1 MESLEG
7 FLLRFVKQPAILRS
21 PVCVEDAGSI
31 EQCVQEQLGLY
42 GTARTPLQQIT
53 TEAGG

>member
-7 FLLRFVKQPAILRS
+7 FLLRFVEQPAILRS
-21 PVCVEDAGSI
+21 PVCVEDGGSI
-31 EQCVQEQLGLY
+31 KQCVQEQLGLY

-53 TEAGG
+53 TEAEG